1 MRGRL
6 ATLTD
11 VREWRRQIL
20 ALGVREVGLSA
31 EDAVRASEFEDLHG
45 DPIDRIIM
53 ATAIAEDSILLTAD
67 RTILDWSGQLR
78 RQDATR

>member
-53 ATAIAEDSILLTAD
+53 ATAIAEDAILLTAD